1 LKSEYI
7 STIEEIENMEEQTF
21 EPGKKYNLAASID
34 VAEGGIVSKQFIK
47 NKGGN
52 ITIFAFA
59 KGQGLSEHT
68 APFNAVVQI
77 ISGLAEVSIDGV
89 RQLVGEGEMILMPA
103 NIPHALYATEAF
115 KMCLIMLK
123 D

>member
-1 LKSEYI
+1 
-7 STIEEIENMEEQTF
+7 MEKQSF
-21 EPGKKYNLAASID
+21 EPGKIYSLNKSIQ

-52 ITIFAFA
+52 ITLFAFD

-68 APFNAVVQI
+68 APFDAVVQI
-77 ISGLAEVSIDGV
+77 IDGKAEVSIDGKSRIV
-89 RQLVGEGEMILMPA
+89 SEGEMIVMPA
-103 NIPHALYATEAF
+103 NIPHALHAAEAF

-123 D
+123 N

>member
-1 LKSEYI
+1 MEKKS
-7 STIEEIENMEEQTF
+7 F
-21 EPGKKYNLAASID
+21 EPGTNYNLKTSIE

-47 NKGGN
+47 NKGGTN
-52 ITIFAFA
+52 TLFAFD

-68 APFNAVVQI
+68 APFDAIVQI
-77 ISGLAEVSIDGV
+77 IEGIAEVSIDGEK
-89 RQLVGEGEMILMPA
+89 QLLTEGEMINMPA
-103 NIPHALYATEAF
+103 NIPHALHAVEAF

>member
-1 LKSEYI
+1 M
-7 STIEEIENMEEQTF
+7 ENQSF
-21 EPGKKYNLAASID
+21 EPAKKYNLAASIEI
-34 VAEGGIVSKQFIK
+34 AEGGIVSKQFIK

-52 ITIFAFA
+52 ITLFAFD

-68 APFNAVVQI
+68 APFDAIVQI
-77 ISGLAEVSIDGV
+77 ISGTAEVSIGGMK
-89 RQLVGEGEMILMPA
+89 QLVGAGEMILMPA
-103 NIPHALYATEAF
+103 NIPHAIHAGEAF